1 MADFIAKTKKGI
13 LLAGDILALFLALY
27 LTLIIRYGYP
37 LGNIWDKHFVPFSV
51 VFACWLVIFFIS
63 DFYNLRGSYNS
74 YNLANTI
81 SQLMLINIVVAVI
94 IFYFFSPFIN
104 PEIKPQTILIID
116 AIIYSALLFGW
127 RKIFYTFI
135 KSSRI
140 TNRVLILGDSPLN
153 QILSDEIKSRPQLG
167 YHLTIETETPE
178 NLKQYC
184 LDKKIN
190 ILISSHNLKFD
201 TGTAQKIFDCLSLGI
216 DVYNINT
223 FFEKITNQI
232 PVEYIDNSWFL
243 ENLSEHSK
251 KFYEIARRLIDVVLS
266 IIGLF
271 AAIFLTP
278 FIALIIKLE
287 SPGPVIFRQIR
298 TGKNGK
304 DFLAMKFRSMVQDA
318 EKNGAQWAVKN
329 DARITK
335 FGKFMRKT
343 RLDEIPQLLNIL
355 RGEMSFVG
363 PRPERPE
370 FVKTLSEKIPF
381 YRERLLV
388 KPGLTGWAQLLGPAY
403 GGSEAESLE
412 KVKYDL
418 YYIKNRSILL
428 DISII
433 LKTIKLVFTRR
444 GQ

>member
-1 MADFIAKTKKGI
+1 M
-13 LLAGDILALFLALY
+13 
-27 LTLIIRYGYP
+27 
-37 LGNIWDKHFVPFSV
+37 
-51 VFACWLVIFFIS
+51 
-63 DFYNLRGSYNS
+63 
-74 YNLANTI
+74 
-81 SQLMLINIVVAVI
+81 
-94 IFYFFSPFIN
+94 
-104 PEIKPQTILIID
+104 
-116 AIIYSALLFGW
+116 
-127 RKIFYTFI
+127 
-135 KSSRI
+135 
-140 TNRVLILGDSPLN
+140 
-153 QILSDEIKSRPQLG
+153 
-167 YHLTIETETPE
+167 
-178 NLKQYC
+178 
-184 LDKKIN
+184 
-190 ILISSHNLKFD
+190 
-201 TGTAQKIFDCLSLGI
+201 
-216 DVYNINT
+216 
-223 FFEKITNQI
+223 
-232 PVEYIDNSWFL
+232 
-243 ENLSEHSK
+243 
-251 KFYEIARRLIDVVLS
+251 S